1 MDGWVE
7 GWVGGW
13 MGGWVEREKEFSR
26 GCRKPSA
33 LAIFVCLFV
42 LLPTAYDFINSGKA
56 IEVSQLTPDTD
67 HAHYTLL
74 TGHFLN
80 NGEVIFI
87 ISLQPRTGSDV
98 DRHFPLFHQDST
110 YRCALSGSNVPNSSG
125 PWGVKLFYT
134 T

>member
-1 MDGWVE
+1 MCSQ
-7 GWVGGW
+7 
-13 MGGWVEREKEFSR
+13 F
-26 GCRKPSA
+26 
-33 LAIFVCLFV
+33 F
-42 LLPTAYDFINSGKA
+42 LPAAYDFINGGKA

-67 HAHYTLL
+67 HVHYTLL

-87 ISLQPRTGSDV
+87 ISLQPGSGSDI
-98 DRHFPLFHQDST
+98 DSHFPLFHHDST
-110 YRCALSGSNVPNSSG
+110 YRCALSGSNVTNTNG